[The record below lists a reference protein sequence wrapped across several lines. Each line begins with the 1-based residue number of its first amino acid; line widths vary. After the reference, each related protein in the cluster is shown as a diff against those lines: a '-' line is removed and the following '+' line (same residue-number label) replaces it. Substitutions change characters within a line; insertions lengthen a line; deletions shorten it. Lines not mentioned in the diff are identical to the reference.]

1 MLAALCRQLLTAL
14 SCVDCTVQAA
24 VDFSVLFDC
33 TVQAEAV
40 AEKIGYSDSIL
51 NDTALNA
58 EYAGV
63 SVEYCW
69 CVLKQ

>member
-1 MLAALCRQLLTAL
+1 MLTALCRQLLTAL
-14 SCVDCTVQAA
+14 SCV
-24 VDFSVLFDC
+24 DC

-51 NDTALNA
+51 NDTALNE

-69 CVLKQ
+69 YVLKQQIG